1 MFKFSTQQK
10 VGYQNHDA
18 LDTGK
23 HVFPHNIHNPSQGS
37 VLPNNVRKSDPTM
50 PNL

>member
-1 MFKFSTQQK
+1 MKRWKSKVCSNLVHIQK

-23 HVFPHNIHNPSQGS
+23 QVFPHNIHNPSQGS
-37 VLPNNVRKSDPTM
+37 LFAK
-50 PNL
+50 